1 MFRQNQSIYCKTP
14 EIAQRVREFAKQ
26 LNQGADDVTL
36 PDWLLDIMNGG
47 FFPAKEEC
55 TSAESAILYD
65 TNINPLVLSYRATR
79 NPDLLKQIEK
89 IIKSRKMI

>member
-14 EIAQRVREFAKQ
+14 EIAQKVREYAKQ

-47 FFPAKEEC
+47 FFPAKEDC
-55 TSAESAILYD
+55 TSTESAILYD
-65 TNINPLVLSYRATR
+65 MTINPLIVAYRTTR
-79 NPDLLKQIEK
+79 NPNLLKQIEK